1 MFQIYYIGKYKDE
14 SHLIK
19 GQPYPYLAT
28 QSKKRQYK
36 WGFFT
41 RIISWFT
48 IILNCGDCWIL
59 TFFSSNYGQ
68 EWAYHYCLYFSMY
81 PQIIIHEIIYTLV
94 FPINAHKEIWSYI
107 DQGVMF
113 VCCEERL
120 NKSLFIVMCLTPII
134 VLGILLFLIW
144 YFVALMLTLKVS
156 FCWALMSFAM
166 TISAVGDFVN
176 VFIILFSK
184 YQKAQKYLIT
194 VFIVFGFR
202 RIKTN
207 SIKKDLV

>member
-1 MFQIYYIGKYKDE
+1 
-14 SHLIK
+14 
-19 GQPYPYLAT
+19 
-28 QSKKRQYK
+28 
-36 WGFFT
+36 
-41 RIISWFT
+41 
-48 IILNCGDCWIL
+48 
-59 TFFSSNYGQ
+59 
-68 EWAYHYCLYFSMY
+68 
-81 PQIIIHEIIYTLV
+81 
-94 FPINAHKEIWSYI
+94 
-107 DQGVMF
+107 MF

-120 NKSLFIVMCLTPII
+120 NKSLFIVMCLTHII